1 MEEDDIKKEEERWR
15 AVGCGG
21 WRNSVSHEIE
31 LAVCN
36 TFGFEEDALQPVI
49 SSCTP
54 PATETGKKKVPARA
68 SARGI
73 FTINHGDEF

>member
-1 MEEDDIKKEEERWR
+1 MEDDIKKEKERR

-36 TFGFEEDALQPVI
+36 TFGFEEDALQLYRVVYRQRRLERRKF
-49 SSCTP
+49 P
-54 PATETGKKKVPARA
+54 PGA

-73 FTINHGDEF
+73 FTINHVDEF

>member
-1 MEEDDIKKEEERWR
+1 MAR
-15 AVGCGG
+15 AVGCSG

-36 TFGFEEDALQPVI
+36 TFGFEDAAAVI

-54 PATETGKKKVPARA
+54 PGQRDWKEETSRSRRPHV
-68 SARGI
+68 
-73 FTINHGDEF
+73 EFLR

>member
-1 MEEDDIKKEEERWR
+1 MAR
-15 AVGCGG
+15 AVGCSG

-36 TFGFEEDALQPVI
+36 TFGFEDAAAVI

-54 PATETGKKKVPARA
+54 SGQLETGKKKLPARGVRTWNFYDK
-68 SARGI
+68 SQR
-73 FTINHGDEF
+73 